1 MSQGSEEITSE
12 NVMAAKSSESLTVIS
27 NQAETPLDTDYGQS
41 VNPELQGEPDSSSQL
56 QD

>member
-12 NVMAAKSSESLTVIS
+12 NVMAAKSSESLTVIL
-27 NQAETPLDTDYGQS
+27 NQAETPLDTDYEQS